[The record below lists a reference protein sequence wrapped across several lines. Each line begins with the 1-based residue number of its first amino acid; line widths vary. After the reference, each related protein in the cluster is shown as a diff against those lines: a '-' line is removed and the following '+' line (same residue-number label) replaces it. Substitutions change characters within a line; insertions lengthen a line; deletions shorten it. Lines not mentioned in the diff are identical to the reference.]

1 MADRLVNMVY
11 FTEEDFCGD
20 DGSILFL
27 GITGS
32 LAFGTIPE
40 YFNYIMHSLTTS
52 SP

>member
-11 FTEEDFCGD
+11 FTEDFYGN

-32 LAFGTIPE
+32 LAFGTIPV
-40 YFNYIMHSLTTS
+40 YFNYILHSLTTS